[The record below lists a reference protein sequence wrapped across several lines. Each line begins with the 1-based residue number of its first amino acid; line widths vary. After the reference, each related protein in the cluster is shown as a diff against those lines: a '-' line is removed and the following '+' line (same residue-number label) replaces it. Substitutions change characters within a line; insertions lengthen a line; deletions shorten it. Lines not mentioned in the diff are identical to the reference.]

1 MRILAAIAA
10 FCGLV
15 LSVAAE
21 SELIGSTAVYIQPLT
36 SSSSPLQLAEIKFNP
51 STFSSEILS
60 YESPELPEN
69 SKLLRVGIY
78 DPSTATWKSSTSTT
92 SAENFAKGYSPTI
105 VLNLDTQGAVIGVSC
120 KSSLIDA
127 GQTRDF
133 GPRVKVVGMREGK
146 KPELNRPVVLSPEG
160 KIAEPE
166 VEKTLF
172 QRFWWVGLAVLMLL
186 MTAGGG
192 GE

>member
-1 MRILAAIAA
+1 MRILAAAVALCAA
-10 FCGLV
+10 V
-15 LSVAAE
+15 LAAAE
-21 SELIGSTAVYIQPLT
+21 SELIDSTTVYIQPLT
-36 SSSSPLQLAEIKFNP
+36 SSSSPLPLAEIKFNP
-51 STFSSEILS
+51 STLSAEITS
-60 YESPELPEN
+60 YESPDLPEN

-78 DPSTATWKSSTSTT
+78 DPSSAMWKSSTSIT
-92 SAENFAKGYSPTI
+92 SPENFAKGYSPTI

-160 KIAEPE
+160 KLAEPE

-172 QRFWWVGLAVLMLL
+172 QRFWWVGLAGLMLL